1 MKRISQTISKT
12 IKCISLLLFLTL
24 SQIGYAEVWSA
35 RWIGCSDHQQSAGLR
50 AAYFRKTAD
59 LIEVPAEYVIHV
71 SADNRYKLYVN
82 GTLASWGPA
91 RSDLYNWNYE
101 IVDIAPYL
109 HEGKNTIAAIVW
121 NYGETRPVPQMGTDE
136 ISFLLRVKQG
146 DPVFNSDESW
156 QVLTDNAYSTFDE
169 FTVPGYFAAGCGE
182 RFDGRHYPWGW
193 KWSEEKGHS
202 RWESAHPMDFAFDKG
217 ERDRW
222 GHSLV
227 PRSIPQMEM
236 KETSAGEIELPIT
249 IEPHTR
255 KTILIDRDSLTTAY
269 LHLTTSGGKG
279 ARLEVCYAEALFNPY
294 MPDVWHAS
302 KPHRDTVEGKLML
315 GNKDLF
321 LIDGGLHRQ
330 MTTLWWRT
338 WRYLQLDV
346 ETFDDSLTIEHIGA
360 TFTAYPF
367 VKESHLQTNEELR
380 QMEEIGWRTARLCA
394 NETYMDCPYYEQL
407 QYFGDTRIQAMITMY
422 NTRDSLMPRHAI
434 EQGRMSMT
442 ADGITQSRYPSSLP
456 QMISS
461 YSLSWIGMLY
471 DYWMMRDDRDWLLQ
485 YLPAARS
492 ILGWYEGYLREDMS
506 LNRIPH
512 WFFADWANE
521 FINGEP
527 NYSKEGTSAYQDLVL
542 ILALREQAAME
553 SAFGIAALGDYY
565 SNLAQRMAETIKPK
579 YWNVLRGLLSDTLEQ
594 NAYSQHVNV
603 LAILADIF
611 TPEEARIICSTVISD
626 STLIK
631 GTFYFRYFI
640 QLAMDKAGLADCW
653 LDTLQPWRDQ
663 MVMGLTTW
671 AETPEPSRSD
681 CHAWSAHLNIE
692 FYRMLLG
699 IHSAAPG
706 FSKVH
711 LTPALGYLQ
720 EAVGSIPH
728 PAGTI
733 SVAYKK
739 MKNCLYANVVLPE
752 GITATLEWKG
762 RCIEINSSREVVI
775 VD

>member
-1 MKRISQTISKT
+1 MKGIY
-12 IKCISLLLFLTL
+12 LLLFLTL
-24 SQIGYAEVWSA
+24 AQIGYAEVWPA
-35 RWIGCSDHQQSAGLR
+35 MWIGSDKHLQSSGLR
-50 AAYFRKTAD
+50 VAYFRKTAN
-59 LIEVPAEYVIHV
+59 LIKVPAEYVIYV

-91 RSDLYNWNYE
+91 RSDIYNWNYE
-101 IVDIAPYL
+101 IVNIAPYL
-109 HEGKNTIAAIVW
+109 HKGENTIAAIVW
-121 NYGETRPVPQMGTDE
+121 NYGEMRPVAQMGTDE

-146 DPVFNSDESW
+146 DPVFNTDESW

-182 RFDGRHYPWGW
+182 RFDARHYPWGW
-193 KWSEEKGHS
+193 EQGEKNECSE
-202 RWESAHPMDFAFDKG
+202 WESAYPMDYAFDKG

-222 GHSLV
+222 GRSLV

-236 KETSAGEIELPIT
+236 KKTSAGDIELPIT
-249 IEPHTR
+249 IKPYTR

-269 LHLTTSGGKG
+269 LHLTISGGKG
-279 ARLEVCYAEALFNPY
+279 ARLEVCYAEALFNSN
-294 MPDVWHAS
+294 MPDIWHAS
-302 KPHRDTVEGKLML
+302 KPHRDIVEGKLML

-338 WRYLQLDV
+338 WRYLQLTI

-367 VKESHLQTNEELR
+367 VKESHLQGNDELR
-380 QMEEIGWRTARLCA
+380 QMEEIGWLTARLCA

-471 DYWMMRDDRDWLLQ
+471 DYWMMRDDRDWLRQ

-512 WFFADWANE
+512 WFFADWADT
-521 FINGEP
+521 FTYGEP
-527 NYSKEGTSAYQDLVL
+527 NYGKEGTSAYQDLVL

-553 SAFGIAALGDYY
+553 SAFGITALGNHY

-579 YWNVLRGLLSDTLEQ
+579 YWNAQRSLLSDTPEQ
-594 NAYSQHVNV
+594 NTYSQHVNV

-611 TPEEARIICSTVISD
+611 TPEEARTVYSTAIAD
-626 STLIK
+626 TTLAK

-640 QLAMDKAGLADCW
+640 HLAMDKVGLADNW
-653 LDTLQPWRDQ
+653 LDTLQPWREQ
-663 MVMGLTTW
+663 IAIGLTTW

-699 IHSAAPG
+699 IHSVAPG
-706 FSKVH
+706 FSKIR
-711 LTPALGYLQ
+711 LTPALGDLQ
-720 EAVGSIPH
+720 EVAGSIPH
-728 PAGTI
+728 PAGIIAVT
-733 SVAYKK
+733 YKK
-739 MKNCLYANVVLPE
+739 RNNSLYANIALPQ

-762 RCIEINSSREVVI
+762 QHIEINGSQTVI
-775 VD
+775 ITE